1 MAWQQSVNKPATKPA
16 APKPKFETNDDD
28 WETDIA
34 YENSATEKSQR
45 YGSASVPGSG
55 RVDHV
60 DFNSIRDKIKTAD
73 DTTKETYQEK
83 NPNRGYGGKYGTE
96 QVMDK
101 SAADFTYKADI
112 KKHSS
117 QTG

>member
-1 MAWQQSVNKPATKPA
+1 MFFFKQ
-16 APKPKFETNDDD
+16 
-28 WETDIA
+28 
-34 YENSATEKSQR
+34 NSATEKSQR

-60 DFNSIRDKIKTAD
+60 DFNSIHEKIKTAD
-73 DTTKETYQEK
+73 STVKEVYQEK

-101 SAADFTYKADI
+101 VHLSLFISTQ
-112 KKHSS
+112 KKRNLLILDC
-117 QTG
+117 GRFLI

>member
-1 MAWQQSVNKPATKPA
+1 MKKKVK
-16 APKPKFETNDDD
+16 
-28 WETDIA
+28 
-34 YENSATEKSQR
+34 NSATEKSQR